1 MFLALRFAAP
11 AYFPVGLQILSVM
24 EKKSKKLHE
33 YLDFDVPPS
42 SFELLE
48 TESGAPGLFGG
59 WKDLPPGQEEPL
71 RFVSP
76 SLQENEQ
83 RLRQE
88 CRSEINPDVIF
99 RRFMIGGSLPAMAVF
114 MDGLSDAKMI
124 SDFILR
130 QGMNAV
136 GIEKAG
142 GNLTGFVIEHV
153 IAMQDASPERDFDE
167 AKRAILEGRTAV
179 FLEGDD
185 RAIVMD
191 TRGFPTR
198 SVGEAQNETVVLGP
212 REAFTESI
220 RTNISL
226 IRRIVRVDDL
236 VCEFRSAGGR
246 NNVRLAVL
254 YRESVA
260 NRTLVN
266 EVKRRLAKIDTLMVL
281 ATGMLDQL
289 SEEHSLSPIPQTLST
304 ERPDRAA
311 AALMQGQ
318 VTVLFDGSPIASIMP
333 VTLFALMSSPEDI
346 YLRRP
351 LGAFMRV
358 ARYFGAF
365 VSILLPP
372 LFVAL
377 ALHHQGMLSSEIL
390 ATVISSRQM
399 VYLPLPLEMIL
410 MQVLFQL
417 IRQAGLSVPGALGQS
432 VGIIGGL
439 IMGQAAVSANIVST
453 VVLIVV
459 ALSGLGNF
467 TIADYRLQMAAFYF
481 RLALTLA
488 SWAGGL
494 LGLSTALLCTLAW
507 LVSIKSYGVPFLAPA
522 APKTYAKGPV
532 ILRGK
537 LQQHRRP
544 PDYTNTVGK
553 EQA

>member
-1 MFLALRFAAP
+1 
-11 AYFPVGLQILSVM
+11 
-24 EKKSKKLHE
+24 
-33 YLDFDVPPS
+33 
-42 SFELLE
+42 
-48 TESGAPGLFGG
+48 
-59 WKDLPPGQEEPL
+59 
-71 RFVSP
+71 
-76 SLQENEQ
+76 
-83 RLRQE
+83 
-88 CRSEINPDVIF
+88 
-99 RRFMIGGSLPAMAVF
+99 
-114 MDGLSDAKMI
+114 
-124 SDFILR
+124 
-130 QGMNAV
+130 
-136 GIEKAG
+136 
-142 GNLTGFVIEHV
+142 
-153 IAMQDASPERDFDE
+153 
-167 AKRAILEGRTAV
+167 
-179 FLEGDD
+179 
-185 RAIVMD
+185 
-191 TRGFPTR
+191 
-198 SVGEAQNETVVLGP
+198 
-212 REAFTESI
+212 
-220 RTNISL
+220 
-226 IRRIVRVDDL
+226 
-236 VCEFRSAGGR
+236 
-246 NNVRLAVL
+246 
-254 YRESVA
+254 
-260 NRTLVN
+260 
-266 EVKRRLAKIDTLMVL
+266 
-281 ATGMLDQL
+281 
-289 SEEHSLSPIPQTLST
+289 
-304 ERPDRAA
+304 
-311 AALMQGQ
+311 MQGQ

-358 ARYFGAF
+358 ARYFVAF